1 MENRRVLPTW
11 ALIMVI
17 FSFVILPSLPA
28 GAYTILTPPTGKKL
42 LVRARRG
49 AASLVIQAADNAE
62 RRSLQVGRVTG
73 RQGTV
78 EPLVPAGSWQKD
90 GSYYVHYALSLQ
102 KGINTFII
110 KPGDKKVIVRY
121 RPQPTMPP
129 FGSSDSGVY
138 LFHRNKVVP
147 AACSGC
153 HDRKLSAD
161 SGLEMKELEKN
172 SNFSPVCFSCHR
184 RLVNGSKWQHGPSA
198 NLDCLAC
205 HRRGEGN
212 KKLAVPTGRVPN
224 ICYRC
229 HVNERKWKAKAY
241 IHGPI
246 RIGDCTVCHDPHGAK
261 YKFELW
267 ADPKTGLC
275 VACHSDKKQSV
286 QKTKGFHRHGII
298 VGSGC
303 GACHDPHASDYPF
316 QLYKPINNLCA
327 GCHLRLQGVT
337 SGHPVGGHP
346 LSGKPDP
353 RHKGRELSCA
363 SCHNPH
369 GSNYQYLL
377 IGSPLGGNVC
387 TKCHH

>member
-1 MENRRVLPTW
+1 MEDRRVLPAW
-11 ALIMVI
+11 AWIMVVC
-17 FSFVILPSLPA
+17 SFVILSSLPA

-49 AASLVIQAADNAE
+49 AAGLVIRAADNGE
-62 RRSLQVGRVTG
+62 RRSLQVGRLG
-73 RQGTV
+73 NRQGAV
-78 EPLVPAGSWQKD
+78 EPLAPAGSWRKD
-90 GSYYVHYALSLQ
+90 GSYYVHYRLPLK
-102 KGINTFII
+102 KGINTFVI
-110 KPGDKKVIVRY
+110 KPGGRKIIVRY
-121 RPQPTMPP
+121 QPQPTLPP
-129 FGSSDSGVY
+129 FGSSESGVY
-138 LFHRNKVVP
+138 LFHRQEVVP
-147 AACSGC
+147 VACRGC
-153 HDRKLSAD
+153 HDRKLPAG

-184 RLVNGSKWQHGPSA
+184 RLISGSKWLHGPSA
-198 NLDCLAC
+198 NLECLTC

-212 KKLAVPTGRVPN
+212 KKTAVPTGRVPDL
-224 ICYRC
+224 CYRC
-229 HVNERKWKAKAY
+229 HVNERQWKTKAY
-241 IHGPI
+241 VHGPVS
-246 RIGDCTVCHDPHGAK
+246 IGDCTVCHDPHGAR

-275 VACHSDKKQSV
+275 IACHTDKRQSV
-286 QKTKGFHRHGII
+286 RKTRGFHRHGII

-316 QLYKPINNLCA
+316 QLYKPINKLCA
-327 GCHLRLQGVT
+327 GCHLRLQGMT

-346 LSGKPDP
+346 LTGKPDP

-363 SCHNPH
+363 SCHRPH

-377 IGSPLGGNVC
+377 IGSLLGGNVC